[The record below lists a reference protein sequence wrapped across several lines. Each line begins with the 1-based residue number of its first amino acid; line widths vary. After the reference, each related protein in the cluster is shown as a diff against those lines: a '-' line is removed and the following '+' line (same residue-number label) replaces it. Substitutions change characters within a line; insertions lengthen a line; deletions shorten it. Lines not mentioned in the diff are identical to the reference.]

1 MSALDWSKL
10 RTVTAREII
19 SALNK
24 DGFYLRSQ
32 SGSHQRYVHPDGRKV
47 TVSFHRPSETFPLKT
62 LKSMIVDQA
71 NWTEDDLKRLGILG

>member
-1 MSALDWSKL
+1 MSTLDWSKL

-32 SGSHQRYVHPDGRKV
+32 SGSHQRYFHSDGRKV
-47 TVSFHRPSETFPLKT
+47 TVSFHLPGEVFPLKT
-62 LKSMIVDQA
+62 LKSIILEQA
-71 NWTEDDLKRLGILG
+71 GWTEDDLKRLGILR